1 MVLCVLILS
10 PLTRREWKS
19 KNVLDGRFTD
29 SQVNA
34 GLIRDVLENPNITD
48 VVCICK
54 FKDGSMDVFGDMLAK
69 DLSFGV
75 KIIDSEFIHP
85 VIGDQCE

>member
-1 MVLCVLILS
+1 M
-10 PLTRREWKS
+10 S
-19 KNVLDGRFTD
+19 KKVLDGRFTD

-34 GLIRDVLENPNITD
+34 GLIKDVLANPNITD

-54 FKDGSMDVFGDMLAK
+54 FKDGSIDVFGDMLVK

-85 VIGDQCE
+85 NISDDSE